1 MSMRK
6 IKCGMDI
13 RGLANRNFIIVMPA
27 KNLLNKG
34 NGEMI
39 KVSIMRLFDRLVGTL
54 AIVYL

>member
-1 MSMRK
+1 
-6 IKCGMDI
+6 MDI

-39 KVSIMRLFDRLVGTL
+39 KVSIMRLLDRLVGTL

>member
-1 MSMRK
+1 MRK

-39 KVSIMRLFDRLVGTL
+39 KALIMRLFDRLIGTL